1 MVTGGE
7 ADIDIELLTEGRPDS
22 GGELRSSIGDYIL
35 GEAIES
41 EYVVA

>member
-7 ADIDIELLTEGRPDS
+7 ADIDIKFLTEGRPDS
-22 GGELRSSIGDYIL
+22 GSELWSSIGDYIL
-35 GEAIES
+35 GETIES